1 MHTKNLML
9 CNIWHILTGAKMSI
23 GPSGRI
29 VVEVEPELKR
39 ELHSALLKDG
49 TTLKE
54 WFLVQ
59 AQRYLRNGTQLDIF
73 DATSAL
79 GPLQKNSEQ

>member
-1 MHTKNLML
+1 
-9 CNIWHILTGAKMSI
+9 MSI